1 LNIKK
6 KCISTLEE
14 IYNLIGIRKQNISY
28 WQKNFTSTQTKIFFK
43 HKIIRAAGELFNL
56 KDEDVERLA
65 NKAGF
70 SFCYDINFSQYFC
83 SLIAKYPGKKCDL
96 YDEAQVSERMFRYA
110 KKGKFM
116 TKETLL
122 SLAITL
128 GLKLEEIQELLKKA
142 GFILS
147 KSLPND
153 MVIIWLIEHDER
165 PSKKM
170 SLISYINDVLYSLDM
185 PLLMT
190 RDKF

>member
-6 KCISTLEE
+6 KCISTLGEV
-14 IYNLIGIRKQNISY
+14 YSLIGISKQNISY

-43 HKIIRAAGELFNL
+43 LKIIRAAGECFKLNN
-56 KDEDVERLA
+56 EEIERLA

-70 SFCYDINFSQYFC
+70 SFCNDINFSQYFC
-83 SLIAKYPGKKCDL
+83 SLIAKYPGKKYEL

-110 KKGKFM
+110 KKGKCL

-122 SLAITL
+122 SIAITL
-128 GLKLEEIQELLKKA
+128 GLKLEEIQVLLKKA

-165 PSKKM
+165 PSKKI
-170 SLISYINDVLYSLDM
+170 SRISYINDVLYSLDM